1 MPVPGYLRGDVALFE
16 RGKGFKM
23 VRHKRLMLRLY
34 FILVLALALFGGWY
48 ANRSWQIE
56 IDTLN
61 ASPVGGMEDEGD
73 WVDFFAALG
82 EGAIQLFLG
91 FTTD

>member
-1 MPVPGYLRGDVALFE
+1 
-16 RGKGFKM
+16 M

-34 FILVLALALFGGWY
+34 FILVIVVALFGGWY
-48 ANRSWQIE
+48 TSRNWQLE
-56 IDTLN
+56 TDSLN
-61 ASPVGGMEDEGD
+61 SLSAQDEGD

-82 EGAIQLFLG
+82 EGAIQLFIG

>member
-1 MPVPGYLRGDVALFE
+1 
-16 RGKGFKM
+16 M

-34 FILVLALALFGGWY
+34 FILVIALALFGGWY
-48 ANRSWQIE
+48 TSRNWQIE
-56 IDTLN
+56 ADSIP
-61 ASPVGGMEDEGD
+61 AISMEDEGD

>member
-1 MPVPGYLRGDVALFE
+1 
-16 RGKGFKM
+16 M

-34 FILVLALALFGGWY
+34 FILVIAVALFGGWY
-48 ANRSWQIE
+48 ANRSWQVE
-56 IDTLN
+56 TT
-61 ASPVGGMEDEGD
+61 AFTSFTPQDEGD

>member
-1 MPVPGYLRGDVALFE
+1 
-16 RGKGFKM
+16 M

-34 FILVLALALFGGWY
+34 FLVVIAVALFGGWY
-48 ANRSWQIE
+48 ATYNWQVE
-56 IDTLN
+56 TESLASLN
-61 ASPVGGMEDEGD
+61 MQDEAD
-73 WVDFFAALG
+73 WVDFFAGIG

>member
-1 MPVPGYLRGDVALFE
+1 MLKGDSTPYTI
-16 RGKGFKM
+16 GKEWKM
-23 VRHKRLMLRLY
+23 VRQKRLMLRLY
-34 FILVLALALFGGWY
+34 FILVIALALFGGWY
-48 ANRSWQIE
+48 ANRNWQVE
-56 IDTLN
+56 TDALS
-61 ASPVGGMEDEGD
+61 ALSMEDEGD

>member
-1 MPVPGYLRGDVALFE
+1 
-16 RGKGFKM
+16 M
-23 VRHKRLMLRLY
+23 VRSKRLMLRLY
-34 FILVLALALFGGWY
+34 FIFVIVMALFGGWY
-48 ANRSWQIE
+48 ARQFWQVE
-56 IDTLN
+56 TTGLTALN
-61 ASPVGGMEDEGD
+61 MEDEGD

>member
-1 MPVPGYLRGDVALFE
+1 
-16 RGKGFKM
+16 M

-34 FILVLALALFGGWY
+34 FILVIALAIFGAWY
-48 ANRSWQIE
+48 ATQSWQVE
-56 IDTLN
+56 TERLSTFN
-61 ASPVGGMEDEGD
+61 MESEGD

-82 EGAIQLFLG
+82 EGVIQLFLG

>member
-1 MPVPGYLRGDVALFE
+1 
-16 RGKGFKM
+16 M

-34 FILVLALALFGGWY
+34 FILVLAMALFGGWY
-48 ANRSWQIE
+48 ASQSWQIE
-56 IDTLN
+56 PSGFTTLE
-61 ASPVGGMEDEGD
+61 MEDEGD

>member
-1 MPVPGYLRGDVALFE
+1 MI
-16 RGKGFKM
+16 
-23 VRHKRLMLRLY
+23 VRQKRLMLRLY
-34 FILVLALALFGGWY
+34 FILVIALALFGGWY
-48 ANRSWQIE
+48 ANRNWEIE
-56 IDTLN
+56 TEALS
-61 ASPVGGMEDEGD
+61 ALAVTDETN

>member
-1 MPVPGYLRGDVALFE
+1 
-16 RGKGFKM
+16 M

-34 FILVLALALFGGWY
+34 FILVLAMALFGGWY
-48 ANRSWQIE
+48 ARQSWQVE
-56 IDTLN
+56 TTGLTSFN
-61 ASPVGGMEDEGD
+61 MEDEGD

-82 EGAIQLFLG
+82 EGTIQLFLG